1 MNQTIISMAYNFFIN
16 KGATLPTLRMEAIN
30 DGRHD
35 FSKLNIALQAADVY
49 FNMTNIE
56 NGIRK
61 IANQKANVI
70 MKEDDGCEDKYIIE
84 YQWKER
90 DTKTP
95 GLYKGEFRIV
105 FNDTVEIDGKTLP
118 IGELIVPISQELH
131 IHIIEGSI
139 KK

>member
-1 MNQTIISMAYNFFIN
+1 MSMAYSFFIN

-105 FNDTVEIDGKTLP
+105 FNDTVEVDGKTLP
-118 IGELIVPISQELH
+118 IGELVVPISQELH
-131 IHIIEGSI
+131 IHIIEGNI

>member
-1 MNQTIISMAYNFFIN
+1 MAYNFFIN

-30 DGRHD
+30 DGKHD

-70 MKEDDGCEDKYIIE
+70 MKEDNGCEDKYIIE

-105 FNDTVEIDGKTLP
+105 FNDTVEVDGKTLP

-131 IHIIEGSI
+131 IHIIEGNI

>member
-1 MNQTIISMAYNFFIN
+1 MAYNFFIN

-35 FSKLNIALQAADVY
+35 FSKLNLALQAADVY

-70 MKEDDGCEDKYIIE
+70 MKEDNGCKDKYIIE

-105 FNDTVEIDGKTLP
+105 FNDTVEVDGKTLP

-131 IHIIEGSI
+131 IHIIEGNI

>member
-1 MNQTIISMAYNFFIN
+1 MAYNFFIN

>member
-1 MNQTIISMAYNFFIN
+1 MAYNFFIN

-90 DTKTP
+90 DTKTS

>member
-1 MNQTIISMAYNFFIN
+1 MAYNFFIN

-49 FNMTNIE
+49 FNMTYIE

-105 FNDTVEIDGKTLP
+105 FNDIVEVDGKTLP

>member
-1 MNQTIISMAYNFFIN
+1 MAYNFFIN

-118 IGELIVPISQELH
+118 IGELIVPITQELH
-131 IHIIEGSI
+131 VHIIEGNI
-139 KK
+139 KKSITLT

>member
-1 MNQTIISMAYNFFIN
+1 MAYNFFIN

-84 YQWKER
+84 YHWKER

-105 FNDTVEIDGKTLP
+105 FNDTVEVDGKTLP

-131 IHIIEGSI
+131 IHIIEGNI

>member
-1 MNQTIISMAYNFFIN
+1 MAYNFFIN

-49 FNMTNIE
+49 FNMINIE

-70 MKEDDGCEDKYIIE
+70 MKEDNGCEDKYIIE

-95 GLYKGEFRIV
+95 GLYKGEFRII
-105 FNDTVEIDGKTLP
+105 FNDTVEVDGKTLP
-118 IGELIVPISQELH
+118 VGELIVPISQELH
-131 IHIIEGSI
+131 IHIIEGNI

>member
-1 MNQTIISMAYNFFIN
+1 MAYNFFIN

-61 IANQKANVI
+61 IANQKAKVI
-70 MKEDDGCEDKYIIE
+70 MKEDNGCEDKYIIE

-105 FNDTVEIDGKTLP
+105 FNDTVEVDGKTLP

-131 IHIIEGSI
+131 IHIIEGNI

>member
-1 MNQTIISMAYNFFIN
+1 MAYNFFIN

-35 FSKLNIALQAADVY
+35 FSKLNIVLQAADVY

-105 FNDTVEIDGKTLP
+105 FNDTVEVDGKTLP

-131 IHIIEGSI
+131 IHIIEGNI

>member
-1 MNQTIISMAYNFFIN
+1 MNKTIISMAYNFFIN

-105 FNDTVEIDGKTLP
+105 FNDIVEVDGKTLP

-131 IHIIEGSI
+131 IHIIEGNI

>member
-1 MNQTIISMAYNFFIN
+1 MAYNFFIN
-16 KGATLPTLRMEAIN
+16 KVATLPTLRMEAIN

>member
-1 MNQTIISMAYNFFIN
+1 MAYNFFIN

-105 FNDTVEIDGKTLP
+105 FNDTVEVDGKTLP
-118 IGELIVPISQELH
+118 IGELIVPISQELYV
-131 IHIIEGSI
+131 HIIEGNI

>member
-1 MNQTIISMAYNFFIN
+1 MAYNFFIN

-30 DGRHD
+30 DGKHD

-105 FNDTVEIDGKTLP
+105 FNDTVEVDGKTLP
-118 IGELIVPISQELH
+118 IGELIIPISQELH
-131 IHIIEGSI
+131 IHIIEGNI

>member
-1 MNQTIISMAYNFFIN
+1 MAYNFFIN

-70 MKEDDGCEDKYIIE
+70 MKKDDGCEDKYIIE

-90 DTKTP
+90 DTKTS

-105 FNDTVEIDGKTLP
+105 FNDTVEVDGKTLP

-131 IHIIEGSI
+131 IHIIEGNI

>member
-1 MNQTIISMAYNFFIN
+1 MAYNFFIN

-49 FNMTNIE
+49 FNMINIE

-70 MKEDDGCEDKYIIE
+70 MKEDNGCEDKYIIE

-105 FNDTVEIDGKTLP
+105 LNDTVEVDGKTLP

-131 IHIIEGSI
+131 IHIIEGNI

>member
-1 MNQTIISMAYNFFIN
+1 MAYNFFIN

-70 MKEDDGCEDKYIIE
+70 MKEDDSCEDKYIIE

-90 DTKTP
+90 DTKTT

-105 FNDTVEIDGKTLP
+105 FNDTVEVDGKTLP

-131 IHIIEGSI
+131 IHIIEGNI

>member
-1 MNQTIISMAYNFFIN
+1 MAYNFFIN

-35 FSKLNIALQAADVY
+35 FSKLNITLQAADVY

-105 FNDTVEIDGKTLP
+105 FNDTVEVEGKTLP

-131 IHIIEGSI
+131 IHIIEGNI

>member
-1 MNQTIISMAYNFFIN
+1 MAYNFFIN

-30 DGRHD
+30 DGRYD

-70 MKEDDGCEDKYIIE
+70 MKEDNGCEDKYIIE

-105 FNDTVEIDGKTLP
+105 FNDTVEVDGKTLP

-131 IHIIEGSI
+131 IHIIEGNI

>member
-1 MNQTIISMAYNFFIN
+1 MAYNFFIN

-56 NGIRK
+56 NGIKK

-105 FNDTVEIDGKTLP
+105 FNDTVEVDGKTLP

-131 IHIIEGSI
+131 IHITEGNI

>member
-1 MNQTIISMAYNFFIN
+1 MAYNFFIN

-70 MKEDDGCEDKYIIE
+70 TKEDNGCEDKYIIE

-105 FNDTVEIDGKTLP
+105 FNDTVEVDGKTLP

-131 IHIIEGSI
+131 IHIIEGNI

>member
-1 MNQTIISMAYNFFIN
+1 MSMAYNFFIN

-105 FNDTVEIDGKTLP
+105 FNDTVEVDGKTLP

-131 IHIIEGSI
+131 IHIIEGNI

>member
-1 MNQTIISMAYNFFIN
+1 MAYNFFIN

-49 FNMTNIE
+49 FNMINIE

-61 IANQKANVI
+61 IANQKANII
-70 MKEDDGCEDKYIIE
+70 MKEDNGCEDKYIIE

-105 FNDTVEIDGKTLP
+105 FNDTVEVDGKTLP

-131 IHIIEGSI
+131 IHIIEGNI

>member
-1 MNQTIISMAYNFFIN
+1 MAYNFFIN
-16 KGATLPTLRMEAIN
+16 KGAILPTLRMEAIN

>member
-1 MNQTIISMAYNFFIN
+1 MAYNFFIN

-70 MKEDDGCEDKYIIE
+70 MKEDEGCEDKYIIE

-105 FNDTVEIDGKTLP
+105 FNDTLEVDGKTLP
-118 IGELIVPISQELH
+118 IGELIVPISQELN
-131 IHIIEGSI
+131 IHIIEGNI

>member
-1 MNQTIISMAYNFFIN
+1 MAYNFFIN

-90 DTKTP
+90 DTKTS

-105 FNDTVEIDGKTLP
+105 FNDTVEVDGKTLP

-131 IHIIEGSI
+131 IHIIEGNI

>member
-1 MNQTIISMAYNFFIN
+1 MAYNFFIN

-105 FNDTVEIDGKTLP
+105 FDDTVEVDGKTLP

>member
-1 MNQTIISMAYNFFIN
+1 MAYNFFIN

-105 FNDTVEIDGKTLP
+105 FNDTVEVDGKTLP

>member
-1 MNQTIISMAYNFFIN
+1 MAYNFFIN
-16 KGATLPTLRMEAIN
+16 KGATLPTLRMKAIN

-49 FNMTNIE
+49 FNMINIE

-61 IANQKANVI
+61 IANQRANVI

-105 FNDTVEIDGKTLP
+105 FNDTVEVDGKTLP

-131 IHIIEGSI
+131 IHIIEGNI

>member
-1 MNQTIISMAYNFFIN
+1 MAYNFFIN

-70 MKEDDGCEDKYIIE
+70 MKEDNGCEDKYIIE

>member
-1 MNQTIISMAYNFFIN
+1 MAYNFFIN

-70 MKEDDGCEDKYIIE
+70 MKEDNGCEDKCIIE

-105 FNDTVEIDGKTLP
+105 FNDTVEVDGKTLP

-131 IHIIEGSI
+131 IHIIEGNI

>member
-1 MNQTIISMAYNFFIN
+1 MAYNFFIN

-105 FNDTVEIDGKTLP
+105 FNDTVEVEGKTLP

-131 IHIIEGSI
+131 IHIIEGNI

>member
-1 MNQTIISMAYNFFIN
+1 MAYNFFIN

-70 MKEDDGCEDKYIIE
+70 MKEDNGCEDKCIIE

-131 IHIIEGSI
+131 IHIIEGNI